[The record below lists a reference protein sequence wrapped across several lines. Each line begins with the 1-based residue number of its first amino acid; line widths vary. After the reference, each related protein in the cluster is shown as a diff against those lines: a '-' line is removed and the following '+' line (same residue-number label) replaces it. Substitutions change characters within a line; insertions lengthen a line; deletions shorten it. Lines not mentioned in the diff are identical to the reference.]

1 MSNEFSDAALQ
12 EADAAIKASQSYQA
26 SKGEKRLNA
35 LGKRTALVALYRIY

>member
-35 LGKRTALVALYRIY
+35 LGKRTAVLAPCQIY